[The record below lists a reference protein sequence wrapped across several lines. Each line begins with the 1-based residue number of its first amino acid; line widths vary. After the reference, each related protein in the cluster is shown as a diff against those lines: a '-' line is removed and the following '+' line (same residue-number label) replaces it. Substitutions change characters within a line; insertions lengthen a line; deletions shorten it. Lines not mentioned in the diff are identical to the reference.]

1 MTRDEIIENDLIG
14 EIRFFS
20 DVDNHDFDA
29 DFIDDKYKNHLSV
42 PKEFS
47 DCNKLFLSSAFK
59 SISENCKAILEIGIC
74 RNQDESST
82 YCFLNNKNSD
92 TFYFGVDLE
101 DKSFLDNE
109 SENIFTLKENSSNI
123 DKIMEFVN
131 SKGIEKFDFIFI
143 DGWHSINQVLDDW
156 RFTEFLADGGIVGFH
171 DTNHHPGPKTFVN
184 ALDPNKFIIK
194 KHCSFPLIDWGIA
207 FVKRK

>member
-1 MTRDEIIENDLIG
+1 MTVDEIIENDLVG

-20 DVDNHDFDA
+20 EVDNHDFDA
-29 DFIDDKYKNHLSV
+29 NFIDEKYRNFLSIN
-42 PKEFS
+42 KEFS
-47 DCNKLFLSSAFK
+47 NCNNLYLTSYFNSMKD
-59 SISENCKAILEIGIC
+59 NCKAILEIGIC

-92 TFYFGVDLE
+92 TYYFGIDLD

-109 SENIFTLKENSSNI
+109 SENVFTMRENSSNI
-123 DKIMEFVN
+123 EKIMRFVN
-131 SKGIEKFDFIFI
+131 SKGVEKFDFIFI
-143 DGWHSINQVLDDW
+143 DGWHSINQVLNDW
-156 RFTEFLADGGIVGFH
+156 KFTEFLDEGGIVGFH

-184 ALDPNKFIIK
+184 ALDPNKFTIN